1 MIDILKNFAPRAV
14 QDLITAF
21 AALLAAHGYITPGAQ
36 EQQFIGAA
44 FFIVMMI
51 VNYLIGQ
58 SRKADAAHA
67 GANLVGA
74 SISTAEASAIAKG
87 KTP

>member
-1 MIDILKNFAPRAV
+1 MLDILKSFAPRAV
-14 QDLITAF
+14 QDLITTA

-36 EQQFIGAA
+36 EQRFIGAS
-44 FFIVMMI
+44 FFLVMLI
-51 VNYLIGQ
+51 VNYIIGQ
-58 SRKADAAHA
+58 NRKADAAHA
-67 GANLVGA
+67 GANAVGA